1 MKRSIISVLVALSVA
16 SASMSVSA
24 KNTWEDTAKDAW
36 IDGKVESTLLFNTN
50 LNSFDINT
58 DVKKGVVTLTGKVE
72 SMVDKALAEELALS
86 LKGVSEVNNELTVME
101 NEDDDGDDNDDMEV
115 MDKMKDSKIEA
126 VVKTRLLFESQ
137 VSGFNIEV
145 EVKSGQVTLSGN
157 VSSDAE
163 RDLAAAIAK
172 NTNDVKKVVNNL
184 QISS

>member
-1 MKRSIISVLVALSVA
+1 MKRSIISVLVAVSVA
-16 SASMSVSA
+16 TASMSASA

-58 DVKKGVVTLTGKVE
+58 DVKEGVVTLTGKVE
-72 SMVDKALAEELALS
+72 SKLDKALAEELALS
-86 LKGVSEVNNELTVME
+86 LKGVSKVNNELTVLE
-101 NEDDDGDDNDDMEV
+101 NDNDDDMKV
-115 MDKMKDSKIEA
+115 MDKLKDSKIET

-137 VSGFNIEV
+137 VSGFGIEV

-157 VSSDAE
+157 VNSDSE
-163 RDLAAAIAK
+163 RDLANAIAK

-184 QISS
+184 QVSS